1 MTGNYSDLRVVAHV
15 RRNDEW
21 TLSAIQYDTGTFYGS
36 PSGDRHRSPKSRV
49 SASQFDLSGRT
60 ALVTGSSK
68 GIGFALA
75 AALASAGARVVL
87 NARDE
92 ARLAQAAQRLHAQG
106 LQVAT
111 QAFDVTDPAAVQAGV
126 AGVESAIGA
135 IDILVNYAGMQH
147 RTPFAEF
154 PNGARRRLSAT
165 NIDSEFLTGRAVAQ
179 RMVARGRGKII
190 NVCSVQSEMARPSY
204 IKAGLTQAL
213 VDDPPFIAWLVNRTP
228 AGRWGDVHELA
239 DAAIFLASEAS
250 NFVNGHILYVDG
262 GTASRP
268 QVRLQTDWVGW
279 QPDRVG

>member
-1 MTGNYSDLRVVAHV
+1 M
-15 RRNDEW
+15 
-21 TLSAIQYDTGTFYGS
+21 
-36 PSGDRHRSPKSRV
+36 
-49 SASQFDLSGRT
+49 SASLFDLSGRA

-92 ARLAQAAQRLHAQG
+92 ARLAQAAQRLHAEG

-126 AGVESAIGA
+126 AAVESAVGA

-154 PNGARRRLSAT
+154 PNDARRRLSAT
-165 NIDSEFLTGRAVAQ
+165 NTDSMFLTGRAVAQ

-190 NVCSVQSEMARPSY
+190 NVCSVQSGMARPSC
-204 IKAGLTQAL
+204 IKTGLTQAL
-213 VDDPPFIAWLVNRTP
+213 VDAPPFIAWLVNRTP

-262 GTASRP
+262 GAASRP
-268 QVRLQTDWVGW
+268 QVRLQTDWDWVG
-279 QPDRVG
+279 